1 MSLIEIRKTL
11 DVMITPGDVVELRIF
26 DHYNKKYCGWF
37 NDVIKM
43 ADAAFSH
50 NDTAEGIYYTCNACV
65 PDMLAIANNKTL
77 PCKTASSEKNI
88 IRRRIIGIDI
98 DPVRNPVKISSTD
111 NEKLLSYNCVIEV
124 RAWLSSQG
132 FPLPVLGDSGNG
144 YHLDYFVDLPITEDI
159 KKIYENF
166 FAVLKIKFPKDAV
179 DVQGF
184 ADANRIWKVYGT
196 MVRKG
201 ENMPDRPHRQSR
213 LLEIPDTRELV
224 TIELLKRIAD
234 MLPKDEFK
242 VPSSNG
248 SNTGSKAWD
257 APKLKKWLDEHG
269 AVIKRTKNDGS
280 ITRYVLETCLMNPDH
295 EGHKEAEVHIN
306 EVGIIGYKCHHDSC
320 KNVTWIQ
327 VREKNDPEY
336 KNKREQAIRNDT
348 APQIPKAKELPLND
362 IISLNKEEHERRLE
376 LSLPEDHFI
385 SQCVKWLN
393 SINDGYQEYKILSS
407 FWILSALVHNKILLK
422 LKQGTVRPNL
432 WLCLLGKST
441 TSRKSTVVNAC
452 RGVYEVATDDILYN
466 DDYSIEGYLET
477 LSLNPVLHNVRD
489 EVAGLM
495 AKFHKKYNEGIFE
508 LECMV
513 YDCQNIKKT
522 LSGGKVKSPR
532 TFIVIS
538 PYVTKLYATT
548 PDNFSR
554 YMTVDDFTCG
564 YGYRFLFSHP
574 KYNRDKMPL
583 EMEGEEDITAWANV
597 LASIKKIHR
606 HFSEIVDTSFKVDP
620 DAMKYY
626 NSVLKELED
635 RADRSNNDFLGAAI
649 GRNQGHILKLALL
662 LEIGGDPNSHTVSY
676 ESMVLACNM
685 VTQYFLPEILDVI
698 DRLQDDVKF
707 YQVEKVSITLR
718 RKGGVMTH
726 SQLLHDTKLKSKEF
740 AECISTLIESKTI
753 EPIKES
759 KSKIVYYR
767 MLNHNN
773 SSILPIPKIPPV
785 LSFSQGVDTRENLEN
800 SNKLIQLNDETDTH
814 ARARPPDPLR
824 PHLPL
829 LRERENEENFGN
841 PANRQSTSGQ
851 ISPNQPNSPERPL
864 CPCGHPE
871 SYHYD
876 DGCMGDGGVCT
887 CKQYMQSKP
896 HQEEANIENP
906 CYLCGQTLNTP
917 EPTVNFGVGMGDVHE
932 ACMKNQDRATHILK
946 EGYDNYRPDDPEELT
961 RRIDDMDGYLSER
974 IENVSTEG
982 INLAINRYCKGRGWI
997 SQH

>member
-1 MSLIEIRKTL
+1 MSLIEIKKSLEIMVTL
-11 DVMITPGDVVELRIF
+11 GDVVELRIF
-26 DHYNKKYCGWF
+26 DQYNKKYCGWF
-37 NDVIKM
+37 NDINKM
-43 ADAAFSH
+43 AEAAFSH
-50 NDTAEGIYYTCNACV
+50 DDTAEGTYYTCNACV
-65 PDMLAIANNKTL
+65 PDMLAIANNKIL

-98 DPVRNPVKISSTD
+98 DPDRNPKKISSTD
-111 NEKLLSYNCVIEV
+111 NEKILSYNRAIEV
-124 RAWLSSQG
+124 RTWLSDQG
-132 FPLPVLGDSGNG
+132 FPLPVFGDSGNG
-144 YHLDYFVDLPITEDI
+144 YHLDYFVDLPVTEEI

-166 FAVLKIKFPKDAV
+166 FAVLKLKFPKDKV

-184 ADANRIWKVYGT
+184 ADANRVWKVYGT
-196 MVRKG
+196 WARKG
-201 ENMPDRPHRQSR
+201 ENMPDRPHRQSK

-224 TIELLKRIAD
+224 SIELIKKIAA
-234 MLPKDEFK
+234 MLPEYETRE
-242 VPSSNG
+242 PTLNE
-248 SNTGSKAWD
+248 NAWD
-257 APKLKKWLDEHG
+257 AVRLKKWLDEHG
-269 AVIKRTKNDGS
+269 AVIERTKKDGN
-280 ITRYVLETCLMNPDH
+280 ITRYVLETCLMNPEH
-295 EGHKEAEVHIN
+295 EGHREAEVHIN
-306 EVGIIGYKCHHDSC
+306 EVGVIGYKCHHDSC
-320 KNVTWIQ
+320 KNVSWVQ

-336 KNKREQAIRNDT
+336 KDKRKQAIENDA
-348 APQIPKAKELPLND
+348 APQQPKTKEMALKD
-362 IISLNKEEHERRLE
+362 IILLNKEEHERKLE
-376 LSLPEDHFI
+376 VELPEDHFVTK
-385 SQCVKWLN
+385 CVKWLN
-393 SINDGYQEYKILSS
+393 SINDGYQEYKIISS

-513 YDCQNIKKT
+513 YDCQNIKKA
-522 LSGGKVKSPR
+522 LSGGKAKSPK
-532 TFIVIS
+532 TFIVTS

-583 EMEGEEDITAWANV
+583 EMEEEEDITAWASV

-707 YQVEKVSITLR
+707 YQVEKVSTTLR

-726 SQLLHDTKLKSKEF
+726 SQLLHDTKIKSKEF

-773 SSILPIPKIPPV
+773 SNIVQNSSIHPILPILPV
-785 LSFSQGVDTRENLEN
+785 LSFSQGVDIRENLEN
-800 SNKLIQLNDETDTH
+800 SNKLTQLSDNTGI
-814 ARARPPDPLR
+814 RACAHPPDPRR
-824 PHLPL
+824 PLLPL
-829 LRERENEENFGN
+829 LKERENEENLENGESSKTL
-841 PANRQSTSGQ
+841 RQSQ
-851 ISPNQPNSPERPL
+851 N
-864 CPCGHPE
+864 
-871 SYHYD
+871 
-876 DGCMGDGGVCT
+876 
-887 CKQYMQSKP
+887 
-896 HQEEANIENP
+896 NP
-906 CYLCGQTLNTP
+906 CYLCGESLSILLP
-917 EPTVNFGVGMGDVHE
+917 IVNFGAGIGNVHDS
-932 ACMKNQDRATHILK
+932 CLRRQDKALSLLRKQYNNFNL
-946 EGYDNYRPDDPEELT
+946 DDPEELD
-961 RRIDDMDGYLSER
+961 RRMEGMNGYLSEQ
-974 IENVSTEG
+974 IENISSEG
-982 INLAINRYCKGRGWI
+982 CELAINVYCKERTWV
-997 SQH
+997 